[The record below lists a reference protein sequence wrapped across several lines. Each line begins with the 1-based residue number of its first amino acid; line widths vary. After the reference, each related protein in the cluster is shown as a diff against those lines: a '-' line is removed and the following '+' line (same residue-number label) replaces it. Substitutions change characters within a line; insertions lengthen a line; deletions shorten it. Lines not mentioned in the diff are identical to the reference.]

1 MNGLCN
7 LYLHGFVL
15 LRVEVGTIVFADNHR
30 WYAVRTQPRA
40 EDRAQLNLRNQ
51 GFEVFTPR
59 VARSV
64 RHARRQEWR
73 LSPLFPGYTFV
84 RLDASRQ
91 RWRPV
96 DSTFGV
102 ASILKVGN
110 APAPLPVGLVEHLQT
125 LADENGAVTGLA
137 EAIAVGDL
145 VRVIGGP
152 FDNWIG
158 EVLSLPEKDRILL
171 LISMATREVRVNI
184 ASSAAVLVERAA
196 ERTRTSRAKPGG
208 KPA

>member
-1 MNGLCN
+1 MGGENM
-7 LYLHGFVL
+7 
-15 LRVEVGTIVFADNHR
+15 R
-30 WYAVRTQPRA
+30 WYAVRTQPHA
-40 EDRAQLNLRNQ
+40 EDRAQHNLKNQ

-64 RHARRQEWR
+64 RHARRREWR

-102 ASILKVGN
+102 ANILKVGES
-110 APAPLPVGLVEHLQT
+110 PAPLPVGLVEQLKT
-125 LADENGAVTGLA
+125 LADKNGEVTGLV
-137 EAIAVGDL
+137 ETIAVGDR
-145 VRVIGGP
+145 VRVIGGA

-158 EVLSLPEKDRILL
+158 NVLSLPEKDRILL
-171 LISMATREVRVNI
+171 LISMATREVRLNI
-184 ASSAAVLVERAA
+184 SASAAVLVERAA
-196 ERTRTSRAKPGG
+196 NRTAPVSARRKEAP
-208 KPA
+208 P

>member
-1 MNGLCN
+1 MNSEN
-7 LYLHGFVL
+7 M
-15 LRVEVGTIVFADNHR
+15 R

-40 EDRAQLNLRNQ
+40 EERAQLNLRNQ

-73 LSPLFPGYTFV
+73 LSALFPGYTFI

-110 APAPLPVGLVEHLQT
+110 APAPLPVGLVEQLQA
-125 LADENGAVTGLA
+125 LADENGAVTGLT
-137 EAIAVGDL
+137 EIIAVGDR

-158 EVLSLPEKDRILL
+158 EVLSLPEKDRLLL
-171 LISMATREVRVNI
+171 LICMATRDVRLNI
-184 ASSAAVLVERAA
+184 AASAAVLVDRAA
-196 ERTRTSRAKPGG
+196 GRAS
-208 KPA
+208 PARP

>member
-1 MNGLCN
+1 MGAENM
-7 LYLHGFVL
+7 
-15 LRVEVGTIVFADNHR
+15 R
-30 WYAVRTQPRA
+30 WYAVRTQPKA
-40 EDRAQLNLRNQ
+40 EARAQHNLKTQ

-73 LSPLFPGYTFV
+73 LSPLFPGYTFI

-102 ASILKVGN
+102 ASILKVGDV
-110 APAPLPVGLVEHLQT
+110 PAPLPVGLVEHLKT
-125 LADENGAVTGLA
+125 LADENGEVTGLV
-137 EAIAVGDL
+137 EAIAVGDR

-158 EVLSLPEKDRILL
+158 DVLSLPEKDRILL
-171 LISMATREVRVNI
+171 LISMATRQVRVNV
-184 ASSAAVLVERAA
+184 AASAAVVVERA
-196 ERTRTSRAKPGG
+196 RDRAPPARKLQPGAG
-208 KPA
+208 A

>member
-7 LYLHGFVL
+7 RTLHGCVR
-15 LRVEVGTIVFADNHR
+15 LRVEVGTVVNSENMR
-30 WYAVRTQPRA
+30 WYAVRTRPRA
-40 EDRAQLNLRNQ
+40 EERAQLNLRNQ

-59 VARSV
+59 VARPV
-64 RHARRQEWR
+64 RQARRQEWR
-73 LSPLFPGYTFV
+73 LSALFPGYTFI

-102 ASILKVGN
+102 ASILKVGD
-110 APAPLPVGLVEHLQT
+110 APAPLPVGLVEQLQA
-125 LADENGAVTGLA
+125 LADENGAVTGLT
-137 EAIAVGDL
+137 EIIAVGDR

-158 EVLSLPEKDRILL
+158 EVLSLPEKDRLLL
-171 LISMATREVRVNI
+171 LISMATRDVRVNI
-184 ASSAAVLVERAA
+184 ASSAAVLVDRAA
-196 ERTRTSRAKPGG
+196 DRTT
-208 KPA
+208 PARP

>member
-1 MNGLCN
+1 MVILENM
-7 LYLHGFVL
+7 
-15 LRVEVGTIVFADNHR
+15 R

-40 EDRAQLNLRNQ
+40 EDRAQLNLKKQ

-73 LSPLFPGYTFV
+73 LSPLFPGYTFI
-84 RLDASRQ
+84 RIDASRQ

-102 ASILKVGN
+102 ANILKVGN
-110 APAPLPVGLVEHLQT
+110 APAPLPVGLVEQLKA
-125 LADENGAVTGLA
+125 LADENGEVTGLV
-137 EAIAVGDL
+137 EAIAVGDR

-158 EVLSLPEKDRILL
+158 DVLALPEKDRILL
-171 LISMATREVRVNI
+171 LISMATRDVRVNI

-196 ERTRTSRAKPGG
+196 DRAAAARKPQPG
-208 KPA
+208 AAL